1 MKKENKNIQKDK
13 FVYKEGD
20 IKFVTPKK
28 KKKVKE
34 EQILSF
40 TQFLEEKQ
48 QNKFVTFNPETMRW
62 ITIHDREDKLQH
74 ILIKKKDGT
83 ILGGMGGTENGNKI
97 GDVFDEIKNEKKEK
111 ESIEQFR
118 KNAVTEKEVNKI
130 CDIQNIELSEEESK
144 SIRKY
149 TGESYKYI
157 NNLLRD
163 TNYKENLN
171 VEERETYS
179 NYIKHISKALQRY
192 KTPEPII
199 TYRGIS
205 GSAIK
210 NMMEN
215 IKVGNVWKDDG
226 FCSTSSVYN
235 VSQRFSK
242 GDGYTLEVHIPKG
255 SHAASIDSL
264 SIFSEDEYEVL
275 IDKGSEFLI
284 QEVNHDDRRIV
295 VELQQK

>member
-1 MKKENKNIQKDK
+1 MKNENKNIQKDK

-97 GDVFDEIKNEKKEK
+97 GDVFNEIKNEKKEK

-118 KNAVTEKEVNKI
+118 KNAVTEREVNRI

-149 TGESYKYI
+149 TGESYKEI

-171 VEERETYS
+171 VEERETYY
-179 NYIKHISKALQRY
+179 NYIKHISEALQRY

-205 GSAIK
+205 GSAIQ
-210 NMMEN
+210 NMMDN

-226 FCSTSSVYN
+226 FCSTSSVYS

-242 GDGYTLEVHIPKG
+242 EDGYTLEVHIPKG
-255 SHAASIDSL
+255 SHVASIDSL
-264 SIFSEDEYEVL
+264 SIFYEDEYEVL

-284 QEVNHDDRRIV
+284 QEVNHENRSIV